1 MSMSFASSARV
12 LLAVIG
18 FWGAFFAPAY
28 VPMLCI
34 VLISLR
40 WSAPEC
46 VILGFL
52 VDMQWLPS
60 VSFHAL
66 PLYTIASIII
76 VWGLEPLRH
85 EFLR

>member
-1 MSMSFASSARV
+1 MSISFASSARV
-12 LLAVIG
+12 LIGIVG
-18 FWGAFFAPAY
+18 FWGVLFAPSW

-34 VLISLR
+34 VLLSLR

-52 VDMQWLPS
+52 VDMLWLPS
-60 VSFHAL
+60 IGLSSL
-66 PLYTIASIII
+66 PLFTIASIII